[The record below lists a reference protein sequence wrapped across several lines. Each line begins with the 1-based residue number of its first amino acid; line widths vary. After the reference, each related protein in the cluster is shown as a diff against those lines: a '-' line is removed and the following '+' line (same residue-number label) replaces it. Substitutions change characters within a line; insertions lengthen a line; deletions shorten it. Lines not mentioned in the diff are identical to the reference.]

1 MSALF
6 AFEETFALQEKRDEK
21 TMSNSLKEQITEAMK
36 DAMRAK
42 EKERLGTIRLILS
55 EVKRIEVD
63 ERIDIDDARLLA
75 VLDKMVK
82 QRRDSISQFEQAGR
96 QELADKEQAEIVV
109 IQDFL
114 PQPLSEEELT
124 AMIDDTIATVGAES
138 MKDMGKVM
146 GIIKPQIQGR
156 ADAGVVSGMIRAKL
170 N

>member
-1 MSALF
+1 
-6 AFEETFALQEKRDEK
+6 
-21 TMSNSLKEQITEAMK
+21 MSNSLKEQITEAMK
-36 DAMRAK
+36 DAMRAR

-63 ERIDIDDARLLA
+63 ERIDIDDTRLLA

-96 QELADKEQAEIVV
+96 QELADKEQTEIVV

-114 PQPLSEEELT
+114 PQPLSEEEL
-124 AMIDDTIATVGAES
+124 AVMIDDTIASVGAES

-156 ADAGVVSGMIRAKL
+156 ADAGVVSGMIKAKL
-170 N
+170 S

>member
-1 MSALF
+1 
-6 AFEETFALQEKRDEK
+6 
-21 TMSNSLKEQITEAMK
+21 MSNSLKEQITEAMK
-36 DAMRAK
+36 DAMRAR

-63 ERIDIDDARLLA
+63 ERIDIDDTRLLA

-82 QRRDSISQFEQAGR
+82 FEQAGR
-96 QELADKEQAEIVV
+96 QELADKEQTEIVV

-114 PQPLSEEELT
+114 PQPLSEEELAT
-124 AMIDDTIATVGAES
+124 MIDDTIASVGAES

-156 ADAGVVSGMIRAKL
+156 ADAGVVSGMIKAKL
-170 N
+170 G

>member
-1 MSALF
+1 
-6 AFEETFALQEKRDEK
+6 
-21 TMSNSLKEQITEAMK
+21 MSNSLKEQITEAMK
-36 DAMRAK
+36 DAMRAR

-63 ERIDIDDARLLA
+63 ERIDIDDTRLLA

-96 QELADKEQAEIVV
+96 QELADKEQTEIVV

-114 PQPLSEEELT
+114 PQPLSEEELAT
-124 AMIDDTIATVGAES
+124 MIDDTIASVGAES

-156 ADAGVVSGMIRAKL
+156 ADAGVVSGMIKAKL
-170 N
+170 G